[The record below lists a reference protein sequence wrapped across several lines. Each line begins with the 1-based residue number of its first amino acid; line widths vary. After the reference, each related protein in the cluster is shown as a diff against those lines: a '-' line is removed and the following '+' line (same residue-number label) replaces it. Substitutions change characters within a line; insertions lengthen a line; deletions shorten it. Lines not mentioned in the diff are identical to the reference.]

1 MKGVSERPL
10 IRVAAQNNA
19 EWCDAFCRTHGIVG
33 HFRAGCWFSPV
44 RTPRYYP
51 DAVTLLPEITIE
63 QVLSGIDTSEGCS
76 VKDSFAGLDLAVA
89 GFRPLFSAHWLAR
102 EPARPRI
109 RSARRWSILTTAEQL
124 GEWEAAWAASP
135 EGAGFFKP
143 SLLKDETIGVLAGY
157 EGDRIVAGAIANR
170 SSTVIGLSNV
180 FDVAGDLES
189 GWVAAAAIAA
199 SLWGQMTTVGYD
211 SGDSLEAAHAG
222 GFKSIG
228 ELVVWLNAD
237 SSPSQPREECAA
249 GRVWRSEDGGGAYF
263 LERLPRPV
271 RIPFAY
277 CDNVSCPRFCPR
289 IGESNLTLPTPEWLR

>member
-1 MKGVSERPL
+1 VNAPETGGGGTGAGKTRLSLSRLTLRPDLRRGKMHGVSARRL

-44 RTPRYYP
+44 RTPRYYA

-63 QVLSGIDTSEGCS
+63 QVLSGIDTTEGCS
-76 VKDSFAGLDLAVA
+76 VKDSFAGLNLAAA
-89 GFRPLFSAHWLAR
+89 GFRTLFRAQWLAR
-102 EPARPRI
+102 EPAGSRVRF
-109 RSARRWSILTTAEQL
+109 ARRWSVLTTAEQL
-124 GEWEAAWAASP
+124 GEWEAAWAGST

-143 SLLKDETIGVLAGY
+143 SLLEDETIGVLAGY

-180 FDVAGDLES
+180 FDVAGDLEF
-189 GWVAAAAIAA
+189 GWVAAAANAA
-199 SLWGQMTTVGYD
+199 SLWGEMTTVGYD
-211 SGDSLEAAHAG
+211 SGDSLQAAQRG

-237 SSPSQPREECAA
+237 SSP
-249 GRVWRSEDGGGAYF
+249 GRATRGVRGGASTEKRGRRGS
-263 LERLPRPV
+263 LSP
-271 RIPFAY
+271 
-277 CDNVSCPRFCPR
+277 
-289 IGESNLTLPTPEWLR
+289 